1 MEVFNR
7 KSEDP
12 IILSPKPM
20 RLSVDVVKCTITN
33 PFIEIISLQRSLS
46 YDQDEG
52 PHSELSS
59 ILNLPANFPT
69 SKSLPS
75 PLFSKF
81 SERPPTRHKIN
92 PIIYDENFLKI
103 ESSST
108 ASEEL

>member
-1 MEVFNR
+1 MDFFNR
-7 KSEDP
+7 KREEP
-12 IILSPKPM
+12 GILSPKPM
-20 RLSVDVVKCTITN
+20 RLSVEVLKCTVSN
-33 PFIEIISLQRSLS
+33 PFNEVSPYQRSLS
-46 YDQDEG
+46 CDQDEG
-52 PHSELSS
+52 VHSELSS
-59 ILNLPANFPT
+59 ILRFAENFPT

-108 ASEEL
+108 GSEEL